1 MTYIVKS
8 NNVLEKTIIFISMIK
23 FKKSVPEVMESGKQ
37 IMNNLPSCI
46 KMIGTY
52 WTLGK
57 FDAVWIYE
65 TPSEK
70 DAMKLGIFAS
80 SVMKF
85 QTMTAVSREDAMKL
99 LD

>member
-1 MTYIVKS
+1 M
-8 NNVLEKTIIFISMIK
+8 IFISMIK
-23 FKKSVPEVMESGKQ
+23 FKKKAQDVVHVGKKIVQ
-37 IMNNLPSCI
+37 NLPSGI

-65 TPSEK
+65 APSEK
-70 DAMKLGIFAS
+70 EAMKLSIMAS
-80 SVMKF
+80 EVMRF
-85 QTMTAVSREDAMKL
+85 QTMTAVSRDEAMKL

>member
-1 MTYIVKS
+1 M
-8 NNVLEKTIIFISMIK
+8 IFISMIK
-23 FKKSVPEVMESGKQ
+23 FKKKADDVVESGKE
-37 IMNNLPSCI
+37 IMSNLPSGI

-65 TPSEK
+65 APSEK
-70 DAMKLGIFAS
+70 EAMKLA
-80 SVMKF
+80 VMTSEVMRF
-85 QTMTAVSREDAMKL
+85 QTMTAVSRDEAMKL

>member
-1 MTYIVKS
+1 M
-8 NNVLEKTIIFISMIK
+8 IFISMIK
-23 FKKSVPEVMESGKQ
+23 FKKTAKDVVEVGKEIVQ
-37 IMNNLPSCI
+37 NLPSGI

-65 TPSEK
+65 APSEK
-70 DAMKLGIFAS
+70 EAMKLGIIAS
-80 SVMKF
+80 EVMRF
-85 QTMTAVSREDAMKL
+85 QTMTAVSRDEAMKL

>member
-1 MTYIVKS
+1 M
-8 NNVLEKTIIFISMIK
+8 IFISMIK
-23 FKKSVPEVMESGKQ
+23 FKKKAGDVVESGKK
-37 IMNNLPSCI
+37 IMSNLPSGI

-65 TPSEK
+65 APSEK
-70 DAMKLGIFAS
+70 EAMKLA
-80 SVMKF
+80 VMTSEVMRF
-85 QTMTAVSREDAMKL
+85 QTMTAVSRDEAMKL

>member
-1 MTYIVKS
+1 M
-8 NNVLEKTIIFISMIK
+8 LFISMIK
-23 FKKSVPEVMESGKQ
+23 FKKKAKDVVEVGKE
-37 IMNNLPSCI
+37 IMQNLPSGI

-65 TPSEK
+65 APSEK
-70 DAMKLGIFAS
+70 EAIRLSIMAS
-80 SVMKF
+80 EVMHF
-85 QTMTAVSREDAMKL
+85 QTMTAVSRDEAMKL

>member
-1 MTYIVKS
+1 M
-8 NNVLEKTIIFISMIK
+8 IFISMIK
-23 FKKSVPEVMESGKQ
+23 FKKKADDVVESGKE
-37 IMNNLPSCI
+37 IMSNLPSGI

-65 TPSEK
+65 APSEK
-70 DAMKLGIFAS
+70 EAMTLA
-80 SVMKF
+80 VMTSEVMRF
-85 QTMTAVSREDAMKL
+85 QTMTAVSRDEAMKL

>member
-1 MTYIVKS
+1 MTDIVKS
-8 NNVLEKTIIFISMIK
+8 NNVIQVLMIFISMIK
-23 FKKSVPEVMESGKQ
+23 FKKSVSEVVETGKQ
-37 IMNNLPSCI
+37 VMNSLPSGI

-65 TPSEK
+65 APSEK
-70 DAMKLGIFAS
+70 DAMRLGILTS
-80 SVMKF
+80 NVMRL
-85 QTMTAVSREDAMKL
+85 QTMTALSREDAMKL

>member
-1 MTYIVKS
+1 M
-8 NNVLEKTIIFISMIK
+8 IFISMIK
-23 FKKSVPEVMESGKQ
+23 FKKKTSDVVDAGKKIIQ
-37 IMNNLPSCI
+37 NLPSGI

-65 TPSEK
+65 APSEK
-70 DAMKLGIFAS
+70 EAMKLGVMAS
-80 SVMKF
+80 EVMRF
-85 QTMTAVSREDAMKL
+85 QTMTAVSRDEAMKL

>member
-1 MTYIVKS
+1 M
-8 NNVLEKTIIFISMIK
+8 IFISMIK
-23 FKKSVPEVMESGKQ
+23 FKKKAKDIVESGKE
-37 IMNNLPSCI
+37 IMQNLPSGI

-65 TPSEK
+65 APSEK
-70 DAMKLGIFAS
+70 EAMKLG
-80 SVMKF
+80 VMVSEVMRF
-85 QTMTAVSREDAMKL
+85 QTMTAVSRDEAMKL